1 MTVDFTSKTA
11 EVARTHLTGTVWFA
25 AAAVAVA
32 LPLTGL
38 LAQGWRPADL
48 PAVNQALWW
57 IGALALMVGMLGLA
71 YAGCPVLGIPL
82 DREDRYKDIA
92 IQGGV
97 ILFGLGSMMTLGA
110 VLLAPA

>member
-11 EVARTHLTGTVWFA
+11 EVARTHLTGTIWFA
-25 AAAVAVA
+25 AALISVA

-38 LAQGWRPADL
+38 LANGWRPADL
-48 PAVNQALWW
+48 PGAAQGLWW
-57 IGALALMVGMLGLA
+57 FGAVVLVVGMLGLA

-82 DREDRYKDIA
+82 DREDRYKDLA

-97 ILFGLGSMMTLGA
+97 ILFGVGGLMMLGA